1 MRRMYVQM
9 KVNVCADPEIN
20 IGVALGI
27 AALRRVSLRFSYV
40 LTVREKKKKRWR
52 ELLRIICPRLKSIF
66 NDSYFTASH
75 RLDWWIIS
83 RLNVIRDDSVFATS
97 E

>member
-27 AALRRVSLRFSYV
+27 VAPRRISLRFSYV
-40 LTVREKKKKRWR
+40 LTVECEKKKETIEGIAQNNLPEVKVD
-52 ELLRIICPRLKSIF
+52 F
-66 NDSYFTASH
+66 
-75 RLDWWIIS
+75 
-83 RLNVIRDDSVFATS
+83 
-97 E
+97 

>member
-27 AALRRVSLRFSYV
+27 TAPRRVSLRFSYV
-40 LTVREKKKKRWR
+40 LTGVQEEKEYVDIKRR
-52 ELLRIICPRLKSIF
+52 
-66 NDSYFTASH
+66 
-75 RLDWWIIS
+75 
-83 RLNVIRDDSVFATS
+83 
-97 E
+97 